1 MANQLFQQM
10 NQQPSN
16 DPLSMIS
23 QMRANGANPMQIVQ
37 QLISM
42 KADPNQIIQQMM
54 NSGAVSQEQYNAAV
68 QNAEK
73 FRSTFGGR

>member
-1 MANQLFQQM
+1 MANKLFQQM

-16 DPLSMIS
+16 DPLTMIS
-23 QMRANGANPMQIVQ
+23 QMRASGVNPMQIVQ

-42 KADPNQIIQQMM
+42 KVDPNQIIQQMM

-68 QNAEK
+68 QDAEK
-73 FRSTFGGR
+73 YRSMFGGQ